1 MRYKV
6 VMVELIQD
14 FSQDQPN
21 SSGAFDHVIIDSES
35 TDRVNFLTLT
45 MTSLPPKVP
54 KKLRDI
60 PDVVSVYYTFESLY
74 TMCPQIKD

>member
-1 MRYKV
+1 
-6 VMVELIQD
+6 MVELIQD

-21 SSGAFDHVIIDSES
+21 SSNAFDHVIIES
-35 TDRVNFLTLT
+35 SDRATLT

-60 PDVVSVYYTFESLY
+60 PDVVSVYYICLRVEKSIQVAVDKEEDVGNNLIY
-74 TMCPQIKD
+74 